1 MKKNYPT
8 QTKNQSSKP
17 AEVPKPF
24 IQHLYEL
31 RKRLV
36 YCVASILIFSTLAY
50 TVQQSIVRFLL
61 KPSHGQQFIYTSPI
75 GGINFL
81 FSVCI
86 YVGIAASTPI
96 IIYQLLAFLEP
107 LLQKQT
113 RHIIL
118 RYSFFSALLAAVGF
132 GFGYFLGLPAAL
144 HFLTHQFT
152 NNQVHA
158 LLTIQ
163 EYLSFLTVYLL
174 GAMLMFQLPIILL
187 FINRIRPLGP
197 AGLLKKE
204 RYVIL
209 LAFIVSMIMVPTPNV
224 LSQLIIA
231 GPIIL
236 LYNVS
241 IVLIALHNRRLR
253 QPEIAI
259 GAVPV
264 QPVQAK
270 MLEIPTIDFRK
281 LKVERLPKPVTPE
294 RLIIDI
300 RPPTRHQPAT

>member
-1 MKKNYPT
+1 MKKRSNR
-8 QTKNQSSKP
+8 QEKNQP
-17 AEVPKPF
+17 ANHTETPKPF
-24 IQHLYEL
+24 IEHLYEL
-31 RKRLV
+31 RRVLV
-36 YCVASILIFSTLAY
+36 YSVASILIFSTLAY
-50 TVQQSIVRFLL
+50 MVQQSIVGFLL

-81 FSVCI
+81 FSVCM
-86 YVGIAASTPI
+86 YVGIAVSTPI

-118 RYSFFSALLAAVGF
+118 RYTFFSALLAAVGF
-132 GFGYFLGLPAAL
+132 GFGYFIGLPAAL
-144 HFLTHQFT
+144 HFLSHQFT
-152 NNQVHA
+152 NNQIHP

-174 GAMLMFQLPIILL
+174 GAMLMFQLPVILL

-197 AGLLKKE
+197 KGLLKKE
-204 RYVIL
+204 RWVIL

-224 LSQLIIA
+224 FDQLIIA

-236 LYNVS
+236 LYNIS
-241 IVLIALHNRRLR
+241 IVMIYLHNRRLR

-259 GAVPV
+259 EAVPV
-264 QPVQAK
+264 QPVHAK
-270 MLEIPTIDFRK
+270 MSAIPVTDLRPRR
-281 LKVERLPKPVTPE
+281 VERLPKPVTPG
-294 RLIIDI
+294 RLIMDI
-300 RPPTRHQPAT
+300 RPPANRQPAT